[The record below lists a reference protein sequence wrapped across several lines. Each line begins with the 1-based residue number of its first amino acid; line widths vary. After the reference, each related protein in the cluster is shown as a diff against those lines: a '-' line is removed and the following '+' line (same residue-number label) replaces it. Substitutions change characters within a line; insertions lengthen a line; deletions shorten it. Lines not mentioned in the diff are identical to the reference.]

1 MTPIFTI
8 NFRREVYQRELARTR
23 RRLVMVGGWVAY
35 FGFLCVVLGLYGLNC
50 TSLTRRVGQIER
62 QAAQLRAAQNSRTDW
77 QVGTAELA
85 SAQKVQANS
94 RVWRDKMVRLAQI
107 LPINAA
113 LSTVAVNPDNANN
126 VADQNKLVISGQMR
140 VPPGVD
146 RMRGVV
152 QMVSALQGDST
163 FSYGYKN
170 IRLASSRITESAGS
184 IAEFVIEC
192 R

>member
-23 RRLVMVGGWVAY
+23 RRLIMVGGWVGY
-35 FGFLCVVLGLYGLNC
+35 FGLLVIVIGLYGLNC
-50 TSLTRRVGQIER
+50 VSLTRRVGQIER

-85 SAQKVQANS
+85 AAQKIQANP
-94 RVWRDKMVRLAQI
+94 RVWRDKLVRLTQL
-107 LPINAA
+107 LPINVA
-113 LSTVAVNPDNANN
+113 LGSVAVNPDNASN
-126 VADQNKLVISGQMR
+126 VADQNKLVITGQMR
-140 VPPGVD
+140 VPAGVD

-152 QMVSALQGDST
+152 QLVTALQGDST
-163 FSYGYKN
+163 FSSGYRN
-170 IRLASSRITESAGS
+170 IRLASSRITESGGS
-184 IAEFVIEC
+184 VAEFVIEC